1 MEASAVKIE
10 KLFQEKIFLYQDL
23 IECLNSE
30 QKSLMDADIDFLW
43 KLSDK
48 KQVISVEIEKARSRI
63 LAALDDIP
71 VDHGMDISTFN
82 VAKVLSH
89 IKGDIVIRLR
99 KLEVTLNI
107 SKKTV
112 RALAEQ
118 NRAYVEEYLDVIDEL
133 VGIISNVE
141 TSKGVYSKSS
151 YPEMNSK
158 ANLLLHKEV

>member
-30 QKSLMDADIDFLW
+30 RKSLMNADIDFLW

-48 KQVISVEIEKARSRI
+48 KQVISVEIEKARSKI
-63 LAALDDIP
+63 LDVLDDISA
-71 VDHGMDISTFN
+71 DHGMDISTFN

-89 IKGDIVIRLR
+89 IKSDVVIRLR

-107 SKKTV
+107 SKKNV
-112 RALAEQ
+112 HALAGQ
-118 NRAYVEEYLDVIDEL
+118 NRAYVEEYLAVIDEL

-141 TSKGVYSKSS
+141 GAKGIYSKNSC
-151 YPEMNSK
+151 PEIKSK
-158 ANLLLHKEV
+158 TSMLFHKEV